1 MTPFDKPFNKFT
13 KRQRWLFALL
23 AVILFIVLF
32 YGFSIAVTNVQEQYG
47 LNETQPLPQT
57 EE

>member
-13 KRQRWLFALL
+13 KRQRWLLALL

-32 YGFSIAVTNVQEQYG
+32 YGFSIAVTNVQEQYK
-47 LNETQPLPQT
+47 LDDTQPLPQT